1 MFITDDH
8 MHLYRYKRLEALKEF
23 KRAGGTHV
31 LLVNLPSSYYGI
43 FPAEG
48 KSFKHVFDSHIRL
61 VEEANTVVRAYAVL
75 GVHPAEITIIGEKLG
90 YEAAAEIMKD
100 ALEIAGKYVE
110 EGRAVAIKSG
120 RPHYTVSEKVWELSN
135 EVMFHAFEIAKDVD
149 CAVQLHTE
157 SFSRKGIEEIAEM
170 AKKAGIKLHRVVKHF
185 APPAIDVFEEV
196 GIFPSVIAMGDNVLK
211 ASITSD
217 RFTVETDYIDDPN
230 RPGAVLGPKTVPKKM
245 KELLKKGFDE
255 DFVMK
260 ICKDNVEKV
269 YGIEL

>member
-8 MHLYRYKRLEALKEF
+8 MHLYRHKRLEALKEF

-75 GVHPAEITIIGEKLG
+75 GVHPAEITVIGEKLG

-135 EVMFHAFEIAKDVD
+135 EVMFHAFEIAKDVVL
-149 CAVQLHTE
+149 AYLHYE
-157 SFSRKGIEEIAEM
+157 ILVKSF
-170 AKKAGIKLHRVVKHF
+170 F
-185 APPAIDVFEEV
+185 
-196 GIFPSVIAMGDNVLK
+196 
-211 ASITSD
+211 
-217 RFTVETDYIDDPN
+217 
-230 RPGAVLGPKTVPKKM
+230 
-245 KELLKKGFDE
+245 
-255 DFVMK
+255 
-260 ICKDNVEKV
+260 
-269 YGIEL
+269 